1 MLNWQNRNQPTKIQS
16 KILLGKSFTR
26 RIFLQSPGFGSQF
39 VFFWKKD
46 YVFFMKDPPP
56 YIFLEGG
63 GMFHVVEGW
72 VCLVF
77 F

>member
-1 MLNWQNRNQPTKIQS
+1 M
-16 KILLGKSFTR
+16 LGKSFTR
-26 RIFLQSPGFGSQF
+26 RIFLQGPGFGSQF

-63 GMFHVVEGW
+63 GDVSCGGGVG
-72 VCLVF
+72 VSCVF
-77 F
+77 